1 MNDFA
6 APSPDV
12 PAAVLFRAVLYPHR
26 SLSPAGFRRLM
37 ACVGGLSLGTGLV
50 FYLNGAWPIIGFMG
64 LDVAL
69 LYWAFKAS
77 YRSAR
82 AHETVELTD
91 RALIVERVDMADRRQ
106 RWTLPPTWLRV
117 NLDEPQRP
125 GSQITLSSHGRHL
138 VVGSFLSPTERREFA
153 QALRDALET
162 WRRGS

>member
-6 APSPDV
+6 APSPDD

-26 SLSPAGFRRLM
+26 SLSPAGFRRIM
-37 ACVGGLSLGTGLV
+37 WAVGGLSLGTGLI

-64 LDVAL
+64 IDVAL

-82 AHETVELTD
+82 AHEMVELTD
-91 RALIVERVDMADRRQ
+91 RALTVERVDPANRRQ
-106 RWTLPPTWLRV
+106 RWTLQPTWLRV

-138 VVGSFLSPTERREFA
+138 VVGSFLSPEERKDFA
-153 QALRDALET
+153 RALRDALER
-162 WRRGS
+162 WRTGG